1 MSQELKPKRTIP
13 PERLAVLAKWGGN
26 PHEEEVY
33 WMAEELQ
40 RARAQLATHSNAHL
54 LRSHEAEQ
62 KVCAEIKEI
71 METYREQE
79 KSSWGVGTPGGL
91 EHMGDVWRLL
101 KKWDAALTEAAAQK
115 ENGNGN

>member
-40 RARAQLATHSNAHL
+40 RARAQLATHSDAHL
-54 LRSHEAEQ
+54 LRSHEALVKHLRLIEHKIDQ
-62 KVCAEIKEI
+62 HLQGQYAHNNAALGVAL
-71 METYREQE
+71 MEAR
-79 KSSWGVGTPGGL
+79 
-91 EHMGDVWRLL
+91 
-101 KKWDAALTEAAAQK
+101 AALTEAAALE
-115 ENGNGN
+115 ENGNG

>member
-54 LRSHEAEQ
+54 LRSHEATEENLRKLLQ
-62 KVCAEIKEI
+62 VAEYSLRVGYGADDCGDHCSNSCHWCDLRNTIKDI
-71 METYREQE
+71 RGA
-79 KSSWGVGTPGGL
+79 K
-91 EHMGDVWRLL
+91 
-101 KKWDAALTEAAAQK
+101 
-115 ENGNGN
+115 